1 MKIVGCDLHAK
12 QQSIAMVETDTGEW
26 IERAL
31 SHEGKAVAEFY
42 AALEGPV
49 VVGIEA
55 TGSMQWFLE
64 LLDELGI
71 ECRVGQPAK
80 IRAAETRKQKHD
92 RRDARLILDLLTM
105 EDRFPAIWMPSTE
118 QRDLRTL
125 LRDRHQWV
133 KIRSRLQ
140 PTVQAM
146 ALNHALRQG
155 HARWSAAGQS
165 ALRALPLPP
174 YTSQRRNELLRLYS
188 QMEKRTQELDK
199 EVEAQA
205 RQRPQARR
213 LLTHPGV
220 GPVTALATEV
230 FLGDPKRFTTGN
242 QVASYIGMIPCEHS
256 SGKRQRLGEVNK
268 DGDKWSRYCWTEA
281 TMHAVGKDPEL
292 KRFYRRKL
300 IQKGM
305 GKARIAAARKLG
317 IRLWIMMRDQI
328 DYDEFCRRGKL
339 RQSGEAHA
347 GMPDYNSG
355 HAQQGRGQRNRL
367 PASPKGGEFA

>member
-1 MKIVGCDLHAK
+1 MKIVGCDLHAR
-12 QQSIAMVETDTGEW
+12 QQTIAMVDSETGEFT
-26 IERAL
+26 EKTL
-31 SHEGKAVAEFY
+31 SHEGNAVREFY

-55 TGSMQWFLE
+55 TGAMQWFLE
-64 LLDELGI
+64 LLEELGI
-71 ECRVGQPAK
+71 GCRVGHPAK

-92 RRDARLILDLLTM
+92 RRDARLLLNLLVM
-105 EDRFPAIWMPSTE
+105 EGRFPEIWMPSTE

-133 KIRSRLQ
+133 KMRTRLQ
-140 PTVQAM
+140 HTLQAI

-155 HARWSAAGQS
+155 HALWSAAGQS
-165 ALRALPLPP
+165 ALEALPLPP
-174 YTSQRRNELLRLYS
+174 YTSQRRRELLRLYV
-188 QMEKRTQELDK
+188 QLQKRIQELDK

-205 RQRPQARR
+205 RQRPPARR

-220 GPVTALATEV
+220 GAVTALATEV
-230 FLGDPKRFTTGN
+230 FLGDPSRFATGN
-242 QVASYIGMIPCEHS
+242 QVASYVGMIPCEHS
-256 SGKRQRLGEVNK
+256 SGKRQRLGKLTKEGN
-268 DGDKWSRYCWTEA
+268 SLLRYLWTEA

-328 DYDEFCRRGKL
+328 DYEEFCRRGTL
-339 RQSGEAHA
+339 RQKGKAHA
-347 GMPDYNSG
+347 GMPDFNSG
-355 HAQQGRGQRNRL
+355 PAQQ
-367 PASPKGGEFA
+367 